1 MGGQQSAGGEAPE
14 PEVARGREADHSL
27 RRLKVDHSAVLAAAA
42 ALLGATIGAIVTV
55 IVTGQQID
63 AQDRSAVREQRQA
76 AYAEVLVSSD
86 AYWAAILDYNEIADQ
101 PLPADLEKLET
112 AQDAFRQDHAVVDLL
127 AGDEVV
133 GRAGA
138 LYDALREAVLVA
150 TDPARNEQ
158 AWDESVTN
166 VVEHRSALIEAA
178 RDELN

>member
-42 ALLGATIGAIVTV
+42 ALLGAIVTV

-63 AQDRSAVREQRQA
+63 AQDRSAVCEQRQA
-76 AYAEVLVSSD
+76 AYAEVIVSSD
-86 AYWAAILDYNEIADQ
+86 AYWAAILDYKRFADQ

-133 GRAGA
+133 ERAGA
-138 LYDALREAVLVA
+138 LYDALRDACWSPPIQRA
-150 TDPARNEQ
+150 TSKIGMSP
-158 AWDESVTN
+158 
-166 VVEHRSALIEAA
+166 
-178 RDELN
+178 